1 MHLLDNLL
9 VFVLAVVQPV
19 AGYIS
24 FNRLLRS
31 IESGKTFDR
40 SKLYLQTIAGQWLLF
55 AFAISLWIFQQR
67 SWSELGYDL
76 TGGPWFIA
84 GVFLT
89 VVAIVWL
96 VMQIRQVPATP
107 VDELRGLRQQLG
119 RLAPIFPRNGNE
131 LGRFYALA
139 VTAGIVEETLWRGF
153 MIWYFSLFLPLWLA
167 ALISAIGFGLAHA
180 YQGIENLPKVTI
192 VGFAFTGLY
201 LLTGSLLL
209 PMVLHAAV
217 DVLQGR
223 LAYTA
228 MRRCDNEG
236 APDTSGSGFANAS

>member
-1 MHLLDNLL
+1 
-9 VFVLAVVQPV
+9 
-19 AGYIS
+19 
-24 FNRLLRS
+24 
-31 IESGKTFDR
+31 
-40 SKLYLQTIAGQWLLF
+40 
-55 AFAISLWIFQQR
+55 
-67 SWSELGYDL
+67 
-76 TGGPWFIA
+76 
-84 GVFLT
+84 
-89 VVAIVWL
+89 
-96 VMQIRQVPATP
+96 
-107 VDELRGLRQQLG
+107 
-119 RLAPIFPRNGNE
+119 
-131 LGRFYALA
+131 
-139 VTAGIVEETLWRGF
+139 